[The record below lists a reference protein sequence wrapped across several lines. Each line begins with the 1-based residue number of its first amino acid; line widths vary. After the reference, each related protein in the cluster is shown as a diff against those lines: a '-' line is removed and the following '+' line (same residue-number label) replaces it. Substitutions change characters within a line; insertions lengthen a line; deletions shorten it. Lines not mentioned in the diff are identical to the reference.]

1 MSAPLLHRNF
11 WVPCRNSVATGISSG
26 LFFSMM
32 PMPFQMVPAALVA
45 ARFRGNVP
53 IAIGACWLS
62 NPFTQVPIWLFQF
75 RMGEWLRHF
84 LSIPMPEF
92 LVKVDLELAG
102 AGSLNAAGF
111 VLGFI
116 TCGVVLA
123 LAAFPLTHLFS
134 LLMPQHLPRFR
145 ARRKTGNQQ
154 PPPQ

>member
-1 MSAPLLHRNF
+1 MSAPLLQRSF
-11 WVPCRNSVATGISSG
+11 WVPCRNSVATGISAG

-53 IAIGACWLS
+53 IAMGACWLS

-75 RMGEWLRHF
+75 RMGESLRHF

-102 AGSLNAAGF
+102 TGSLNAAGF

-134 LLMPQHLPRFR
+134 LLMPQILPRFR
-145 ARRKTGNQQ
+145 ARRKSGNQQ
-154 PPPQ
+154 PPPE